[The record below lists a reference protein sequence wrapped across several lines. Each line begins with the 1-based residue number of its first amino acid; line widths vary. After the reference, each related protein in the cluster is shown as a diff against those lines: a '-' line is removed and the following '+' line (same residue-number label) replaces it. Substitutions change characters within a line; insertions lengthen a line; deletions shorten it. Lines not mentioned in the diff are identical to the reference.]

1 MDGVDNGK
9 WWKRLI
15 NRICYQRP
23 ICIGPGDEL
32 VGIAVESDLLLCERY
47 LTVREI
53 KVFRLFL

>member
-15 NRICYQRP
+15 NKVCYQRP
-23 ICIGPGDEL
+23 ICIEPEDGL

-53 KVFRLFL
+53 KGFRLFL